1 MYGQAEQTTDG
12 NGTIPSSRVDSQQ
25 PMETEMQELVQYVLQ
40 TSDGIDL
47 AIKQTFLTVAKSF
60 YYTAHCSPT
69 NFNLHMEKVL
79 FERVV

>member
-1 MYGQAEQTTDG
+1 MYGQAEQTADG
-12 NGTIPSSRVDSQQ
+12 NGTIPSRGLASQQ
-25 PMETEMQELVQYVLQ
+25 PMETEMQELLQYVLQ

-69 NFNLHMEKVL
+69 NFNLHMEKIL